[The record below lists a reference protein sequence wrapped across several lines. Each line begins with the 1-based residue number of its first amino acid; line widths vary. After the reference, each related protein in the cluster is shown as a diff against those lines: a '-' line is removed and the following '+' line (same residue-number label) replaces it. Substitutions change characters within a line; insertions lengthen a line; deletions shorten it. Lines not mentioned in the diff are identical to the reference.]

1 MTPPRNREE
10 LTLTLGE
17 PAHGG
22 ACVARDDD
30 GRVVFVRHGLP
41 GEKVVAR
48 VSATRKRLAWANVI
62 EVLEAS
68 PDRVEPAWPQA
79 AREKIGGAEL
89 CHVRPA
95 AQRTWKE
102 DVLRGQIRRV
112 GGEGLAQ
119 AVDSIGGVH
128 VQACPGDEDPD
139 DLLLHRRTRI
149 ELVADKDGRLG
160 MSRYRSNQVVALESM
175 PLAVDALCEIGL
187 FDGNDSRWLTAWGPR
202 DRVRAVAS
210 TGGDIAVV
218 TPSGTYD
225 GQGKPLDREKLRWV
239 VEPNPE
245 PFNVRPSGFWQTHVR
260 GAQVL
265 SDAVRRLAGQGS
277 AAMELYS
284 GAGLFTRSLAGAFGR
299 VVSLEGDDGAVEDAA
314 LNLGGA
320 AHVETFIGDVD
331 HQGILDL
338 SNELQSHAD
347 VVVMDP
353 PRSGAGDEVCQTVA
367 ALGSERIVLVSCD
380 PAAGARDLRTLTEG
394 GYRLT
399 SLDAWDLFPHTHHVE
414 FIAALE
420 KD

>member
-187 FDGNDSRWLTAWGPR
+187 FDGNDSRWLTAWGTTWK
-202 DRVRAVAS
+202 S
-210 TGGDIAVV
+210 
-218 TPSGTYD
+218 
-225 GQGKPLDREKLRWV
+225 K
-239 VEPNPE
+239 
-245 PFNVRPSGFWQTHVR
+245 
-260 GAQVL
+260 
-265 SDAVRRLAGQGS
+265 
-277 AAMELYS
+277 EL
-284 GAGLFTRSLAGAFGR
+284 
-299 VVSLEGDDGAVEDAA
+299 
-314 LNLGGA
+314 
-320 AHVETFIGDVD
+320 
-331 HQGILDL
+331 
-338 SNELQSHAD
+338 
-347 VVVMDP
+347 
-353 PRSGAGDEVCQTVA
+353 
-367 ALGSERIVLVSCD
+367 
-380 PAAGARDLRTLTEG
+380 
-394 GYRLT
+394 
-399 SLDAWDLFPHTHHVE
+399 
-414 FIAALE
+414 
-420 KD
+420 

>member
-187 FDGNDSRWLTAWGPR
+187 FDGNDSRWLTAWESWMLATCWPSGR
-202 DRVRAVAS
+202 CTS
-210 TGGDIAVV
+210 CVV
-218 TPSGTYD
+218 TPARRRSPASSGSSRPESLVSK
-225 GQGKPLDREKLRWV
+225 Q
-239 VEPNPE
+239 EPDSSTT
-245 PFNVRPSGFWQTHVR
+245 V
-260 GAQVL
+260 
-265 SDAVRRLAGQGS
+265 
-277 AAMELYS
+277 
-284 GAGLFTRSLAGAFGR
+284 
-299 VVSLEGDDGAVEDAA
+299 DAA
-314 LNLGGA
+314 SVLPSHHGA
-320 AHVETFIGDVD
+320 ATG
-331 HQGILDL
+331 
-338 SNELQSHAD
+338 
-347 VVVMDP
+347 
-353 PRSGAGDEVCQTVA
+353 VA
-367 ALGSERIVLVSCD
+367 C
-380 PAAGARDLRTLTEG
+380 LRRGRGRMTK
-394 GYRLT
+394 RMCCCCCR
-399 SLDAWDLFPHTHHVE
+399 
-414 FIAALE
+414 
-420 KD
+420 